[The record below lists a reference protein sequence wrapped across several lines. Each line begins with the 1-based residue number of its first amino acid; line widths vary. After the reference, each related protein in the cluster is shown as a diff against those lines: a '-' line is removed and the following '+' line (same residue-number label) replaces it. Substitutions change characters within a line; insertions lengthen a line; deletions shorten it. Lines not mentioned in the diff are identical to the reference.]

1 MPDLYRTR
9 TLTANERLIIALVAE
24 GLENKDIAG
33 QIGRST
39 RHTKRTLQTIL
50 DTTGCCTRLE
60 LALWDATIPNRS
72 RRFCADARQSSSY
85 S

>member
-39 RHTKRTLQTIL
+39 RHTKRTLQTIF
-50 DTTGCCTRLE
+50 
-60 LALWDATIPNRS
+60 ATIPNRS

>member
-9 TLTANERLIIALVAE
+9 TLTANERLIIALLAG
-24 GLENKDIAG
+24 GLENEDIAV

-39 RHTKRTLQTIL
+39 RHTKRTLQTIF

-60 LALWDATIPNRS
+60 LALWDFRHDP
-72 RRFCADARQSSSY
+72 QSQ
-85 S
+85 

>member
-1 MPDLYRTR
+1 VICLTLKTSALAINPRFGLVKTNRMPDLYRTR

-39 RHTKRTLQTIL
+39 RHTNRTLQTIF
-50 DTTGCCTRLE
+50 DTTGCCTR
-60 LALWDATIPNRS
+60 
-72 RRFCADARQSSSY
+72 
-85 S
+85 